1 MKRASRLNEK
11 IVIGYQTF
19 STEFCI
25 VNDRDANLWRS
36 NSLFFTTPG
45 NSMNPTPLPT
55 PDKYGNGTLYEVLH
69 EVHTIKIHDH
79 RFDARNNLCQ

>member
-1 MKRASRLNEK
+1 MTEMPTSGDL
-11 IVIGYQTF
+11 TLSF
-19 STEFCI
+19 S
-25 VNDRDANLWRS
+25 LP
-36 NSLFFTTPG
+36 PG